1 MASKKILSLS
11 KLSEVLASKS
21 YTLVS
26 VYYDVKAETI
36 VFLEARTPKVQ
47 KTFIVAIPPKYK
59 MKMDI
64 SNYKRIDISPK
75 QLLQTEKQTEFLSE
89 IKGVLLDCDIM
100 AISSTTLC
108 LQKNNGVVLCYGFG
122 VLEENMDDDSLE
134 SSSEQV
140 DAVEQILSDAKKI
153 EELVDPVEREE
164 LILEEEPEEDVSAEL
179 NVAEDNSKE
188 ANEEIEDA
196 GAGVEVD
203 ADAQAREEGVDED
216 KEEQVE
222 LEFDIAP
229 ITKDVVAK
237 DMKEISKKIIDPK
250 KKPSKPV
257 VQEIVIL
264 PQPKTESLKQRKDNS
279 IPPDIQES
287 DLSLGIIYY
296 SIDLDHFYK
305 KINPK
310 LTGRSSQPLDFETEI
325 LGVYD
330 AIDDN
335 EEDMRISKLDEI
347 TELALK
353 VVQKSKDNLE
363 AFKKEE
369 LNLKTQ
375 ILKLSTV
382 LDQTDA
388 LKLRISKTPAKFT
401 DTKPEIDRLR
411 NQTKTTLHE
420 INIELLKN
428 RDLVED
434 LLSTTKT
441 SLEEILDM

>member
-122 VLEENMDDDSLE
+122 ILEENMDDDSNE

-153 EELVDPVEREE
+153 EELVDPVEKEE
-164 LILEEEPEEDVSAEL
+164 LILEEEPEDVSAEL
-179 NVAEDNSKE
+179 NVAEDNSQE

-196 GAGVEVD
+196 SAGTGVEVGTP
-203 ADAQAREEGVDED
+203 EEGVD
-216 KEEQVE
+216 EEQVE

-229 ITKDVVAK
+229 VTKDVVAK

-305 KINPK
+305 KTNPK
-310 LTGRSSQPLDFETEI
+310 LTGKPLDFETEI

-363 AFKKEE
+363 TFKKEE

>member
-1 MASKKILSLS
+1 MSYRMASKKILSLS

-122 VLEENMDDDSLE
+122 ILEENMEEDSNE

-140 DAVEQILSDAKKI
+140 DAVDQILSDAKKI

-164 LILEEEPEEDVSAEL
+164 LILEEEPEADVSA
-179 NVAEDNSKE
+179 VVEDASKE
-188 ANEEIEDA
+188 TNGEIEDA
-196 GAGVEVD
+196 SAGDGVD
-203 ADAQAREEGVDED
+203 ADPPERKEGED
-216 KEEQVE
+216 EEQVE

-229 ITKDVVAK
+229 VTKDVVAK

-250 KKPSKPV
+250 KKSSKPV
-257 VQEIVIL
+257 VQEITIL
-264 PQPKTESLKQRKDNS
+264 PQPKKESLKQRKDNS

-310 LTGRSSQPLDFETEI
+310 LSGRPSDRLDFETEI